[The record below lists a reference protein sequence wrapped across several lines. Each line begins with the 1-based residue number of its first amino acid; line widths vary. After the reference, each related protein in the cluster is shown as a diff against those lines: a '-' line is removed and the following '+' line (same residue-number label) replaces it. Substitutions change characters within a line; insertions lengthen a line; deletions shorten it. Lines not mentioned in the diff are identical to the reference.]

1 MSSISSFSRS
11 SVDHVSRSSSSSA
24 LRSSLSSAHQH
35 QENEQGSLYVE
46 KARRLKKNRARREK
60 KNRVRREKK
69 NQVRREK
76 KNRVRREK
84 NDRVRQLQK
93 SQSTTQNE
101 LLKRRNLLKIEI
113 ARRTTLLHD
122 LKRKTKEREQKREK
136 EERLR
141 QSSEQFFEFSQ
152 CSHSSAIDLTV
163 LSMNEESSID
173 FSKKS
178 RMTDVLIRSSRNAL
192 ISMSSS
198 FQDVDV
204 DSFID

>member
-1 MSSISSFSRS
+1 
-11 SVDHVSRSSSSSA
+11 
-24 LRSSLSSAHQH
+24 
-35 QENEQGSLYVE
+35 
-46 KARRLKKNRARREK
+46 
-60 KNRVRREKK
+60 VRREKK

-84 NDRVRQLQK
+84 NDRARQLQK

-122 LKRKTKEREQKREK
+122 LKRKTKEREQKRKK

-141 QSSEQFFEFSQ
+141 QSSEQLFEFSQ

-163 LSMNEESSID
+163 LSVNEKSSID
-173 FSKKS
+173 LSKRS
-178 RMTDVLIRSSRNAL
+178 RMTDALIRSSRDAL
-192 ISMSSS
+192 TNMSSS